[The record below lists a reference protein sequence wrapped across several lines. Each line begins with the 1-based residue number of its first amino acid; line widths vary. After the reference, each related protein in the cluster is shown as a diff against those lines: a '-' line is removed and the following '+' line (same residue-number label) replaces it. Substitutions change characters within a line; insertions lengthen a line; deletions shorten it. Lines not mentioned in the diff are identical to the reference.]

1 MIEFFNIAPLPKS
14 QMVVPLLVTYYVR
27 YEYMWIIPL
36 ATSKPESIKYDYF
49 YLGRRVYQ
57 FNENGVR
64 TRMFWIRGG
73 RTSMPEAPR
82 AALAVSAEEIY
93 IFGVSVH

>member
-1 MIEFFNIAPLPKS
+1 
-14 QMVVPLLVTYYVR
+14 
-27 YEYMWIIPL
+27 
-36 ATSKPESIKYDYF
+36 
-49 YLGRRVYQ
+49 
-57 FNENGVR
+57 
-64 TRMFWIRGG
+64 MFWIRGG